1 MYFEDPH
8 TRQCPRPRSPSHVVL
23 PIELQSIEDETRA
36 RALQLRERSPDEIGK
51 ITRYRSVVSS
61 AWDPVEMRVPTVALW
76 NFQAARHN
84 TDAVSHAGIL
94 CFHCDDGR
102 ALRRSYD
109 LIDAIEA
116 EYTLIQQRPDPAIW
130 WR

>member
-1 MYFEDPH
+1 VYFEDPR
-8 TRQCPRPRSPSHVVL
+8 TRQCPRPMSPSHVVL
-23 PIELQSIEDETRA
+23 PIELQSIEDET

-84 TDAVSHAGIL
+84 TDAVSPRGDSL
-94 CFHCDDGR
+94 LP
-102 ALRRSYD
+102 LRRCA
-109 LIDAIEA
+109 L
-116 EYTLIQQRPDPAIW
+116 
-130 WR
+130 